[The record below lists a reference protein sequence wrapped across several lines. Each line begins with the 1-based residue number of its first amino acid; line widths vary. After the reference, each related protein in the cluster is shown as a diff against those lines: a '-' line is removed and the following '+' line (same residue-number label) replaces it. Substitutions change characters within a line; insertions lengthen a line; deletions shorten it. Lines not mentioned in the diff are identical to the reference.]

1 MFIFLAM
8 QVAHSKLSFLAAA
21 EATPLIGTLSSLR
34 PDAGGLII
42 IGPEG
47 G

>member
-1 MFIFLAM
+1 M
-8 QVAHSKLSFLAAA
+8 QVAYSKLSFLAAA

-34 PDAGGLII
+34 PDHGGLII